1 MGGRNKK
8 EKEEKKKKGKFVRVG
23 WEGRAGQAVRGL
35 TAGHGRSITQHRGAA
50 VGSAGVRKE
59 HRGGMP
65 HFEQGLSSC
74 RQCASNWSFFLP
86 AGWERGL
93 LHHLFLINAQVC
105 LGCLKR

>member
-1 MGGRNKK
+1 MGSLLGMGGPSR
-8 EKEEKKKKGKFVRVG
+8 
-23 WEGRAGQAVRGL
+23 
-35 TAGHGRSITQHRGAA
+35 QHRGAA
-50 VGSAGVRKE
+50 VGSAGMRKE

-74 RQCASNWSFFLP
+74 LPQCASNWGFFLP